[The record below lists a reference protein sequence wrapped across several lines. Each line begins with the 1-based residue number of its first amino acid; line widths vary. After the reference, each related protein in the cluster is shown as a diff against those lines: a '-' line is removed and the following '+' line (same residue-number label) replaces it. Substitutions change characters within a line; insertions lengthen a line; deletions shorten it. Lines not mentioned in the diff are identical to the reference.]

1 MPCGSTITISRTM
14 NMHWIDPA
22 SLPETRGKV
31 TRFLL
36 NPHGEIDG
44 LVIGARQVHFPPHL
58 SKQLAR
64 RVALGDVVRVRGL
77 KPRDADMI
85 AAVSLTTQSGVVI
98 LDEGPHA
105 SGEKHRKPDVERKP
119 MDASG
124 EVVLSLFGPKGE
136 LRGALLDDGTSLR
149 MPPHAAAEL
158 AGYLTPGAH
167 VHAWGQGVKNRH
179 GRTIEVDEIAE
190 LVDASQAA

>member
-1 MPCGSTITISRTM
+1 
-14 NMHWIDPA
+14 MHWIDPT

-36 NPHGEIDG
+36 NPHGELDG
-44 LVIGARQVHFPPHL
+44 LVIGSRQVHVPPHL

-64 RVALGDVVRVRGL
+64 HVALGDVIRVRGV
-77 KPRDADMI
+77 KPRDVDMI
-85 AAVSLTTQSGVVI
+85 AAVSLTTRSGVLI
-98 LDEGPHA
+98 LDEGPHHA
-105 SGEKHRKPDVERKP
+105 GEKHHKPHVERKP

-158 AGYLTPGAH
+158 AAYLSPGAH
-167 VHAWGQGVKNRH
+167 VHAWGHGVKNRH

-190 LVDASQAA
+190 LVDAPDAV

>member
-1 MPCGSTITISRTM
+1 MQ
-14 NMHWIDPA
+14 WIDPA

-31 TRFLL
+31 THFLL
-36 NPHGEIDG
+36 NPHGELDG
-44 LVIGARQVHFPPHL
+44 LVVGARQVHVPPHL

-64 RVALGDVVRVRGL
+64 HVALGDTVRVRGV

-85 AAVSLTTQSGVVI
+85 AAVSLTSAGGVLI
-98 LDEGPHA
+98 LDEGPHRN
-105 SGEKHRKPDVERKP
+105 GEKHEKHEKPHVERKP
-119 MDASG
+119 MEASG

-158 AGYLTPGAH
+158 AAYLSPGAQ
-167 VHAWGQGVKNRH
+167 VQAWGHGVKNRH
-179 GRTIEVDEIAE
+179 GSAIEVDEIAE
-190 LVDASQAA
+190 LVDEPQAD

>member
-1 MPCGSTITISRTM
+1 
-14 NMHWIDPA
+14 MHWIDPA

-31 TRFLL
+31 TGFLL
-36 NPHGEIDG
+36 NPHGELDG
-44 LVIGARQVHFPPHL
+44 LVIGSRQVHIPPHL

-64 RVALGDVVRVRGL
+64 RVAIGDTVRIRGV

-85 AAVSLTTQSGVVI
+85 AAVSLTTASGVLI
-98 LDEGPHA
+98 LDEGPHHN
-105 SGEKHRKPDVERKP
+105 GEKHEKPHVECKP

-158 AGYLTPGAH
+158 VAYLTPGVH
-167 VHAWGQGVKNRH
+167 VHAWGHGVKNRH

-190 LVDASQAA
+190 LVDEPQAD

>member
-1 MPCGSTITISRTM
+1 
-14 NMHWIDPA
+14 MHWIDPT

-36 NPHGEIDG
+36 NPHGELDG
-44 LVIGARQVHFPPHL
+44 LVIEMRQVHFPPHL

-64 RVALGDVVRVRGL
+64 HVALGDEVRVRGV
-77 KPRDADMI
+77 KPRGADMI
-85 AAVSLTTQSGVVI
+85 AAVSLTAKSGVLI
-98 LDEGPHA
+98 RDEGPHHD
-105 SGEKHRKPDVERKP
+105 GEKHHKPHVQRKP
-119 MDASG
+119 MEASG
-124 EVVLSLFGPKGE
+124 EVLLSLHGPKGE

-158 AGYLTPGAH
+158 AGYLSPGAH
-167 VHAWGQGVKNRH
+167 VHAWGHGVRNKH

-190 LVDASQAA
+190 LVDAPQAA

>member
-1 MPCGSTITISRTM
+1 
-14 NMHWIDPA
+14 MHWIDPT

-44 LVIGARQVHFPPHL
+44 LVIGSRQVHFPAHL

-64 RVALGDVVRVRGL
+64 HVAPGDVVRVRGV

-85 AAVSLTTQSGVVI
+85 VAVSLTPPRGAQI
-98 LDEGPHA
+98 LDEGPHHG
-105 SGEKHRKPDVERKP
+105 GEPHHKPHVERKP

-124 EVVLSLFGPKGE
+124 EVVLSLHGPKGE

-158 AGYLTPGAH
+158 AAYLRPGAH
-167 VHAWGQGVKNRH
+167 VHAWGHGVKNRH
-179 GRTIEVDEIAE
+179 GVTIEVDEIAE
-190 LVDASQAA
+190 LVDESPAG

>member
-1 MPCGSTITISRTM
+1 
-14 NMHWIDPA
+14 MHWIDPT

-36 NPHGEIDG
+36 NPHGEVDG
-44 LVIGARQVHFPPHL
+44 LIVGSRQVHFPPHL
-58 SKQLAR
+58 SKQIVR
-64 RVALGDVVRVRGL
+64 HVTPGDVVRVRGI
-77 KPRDADMI
+77 KPRDADMT
-85 AAVSLTTQSGVVI
+85 AAVSLTTASGVVI
-98 LDEGPHA
+98 LDEGPHLE
-105 SGEKHRKPDVERKP
+105 GEKHHKPDIKRKP

-158 AGYLTPGAH
+158 ADYLTPGLH
-167 VHAWGQGVKNRH
+167 VHAWGHGVRTRH

-190 LVDASQAA
+190 LVDAPEAL

>member
-1 MPCGSTITISRTM
+1 
-14 NMHWIDPA
+14 MHWIDPE

-44 LVIGARQVHFPPHL
+44 FVLGARQIHVPPHL
-58 SKQLAR
+58 SKQIAR
-64 RVALGDVVRVRGL
+64 HVAPGDAVSVRGV
-77 KPRDADMI
+77 KPRGADMI
-85 AAVSLTTQSGVVI
+85 AAIALTTKSGKVI
-98 LDEGPHA
+98 LDEGPHHG
-105 SGEKHRKPDVERKP
+105 GEKHHKPHVDHKP

-149 MPPHAAAEL
+149 MPPHAASEL
-158 AGYLTPGAH
+158 ASFLSPGAH
-167 VHAWGQGVKNRH
+167 VHAWGHGTKNRY
-179 GRTIEVDEIAE
+179 GCTIEVDEIAE
-190 LVDASQAA
+190 LIDEADAA

>member
-1 MPCGSTITISRTM
+1 
-14 NMHWIDPA
+14 MHWIDPT
-22 SLPETRGKV
+22 SVPETRGKV

-36 NPHGEIDG
+36 NPHGELDG
-44 LVIGARQVHFPPHL
+44 LVIGSRQVHFPPHL

-64 RVALGDVVRVRGL
+64 HVALGDVVRVRGV

-85 AAVSLTTQSGVVI
+85 AAVSLTTQGGVLI
-98 LDEGPHA
+98 LDEGPHHN
-105 SGEKHRKPDVERKP
+105 GEKHHKPHVERKP

-158 AGYLTPGAH
+158 SAYLTPGAY
-167 VHAWGQGVKNRH
+167 VHAWGHGVKNRH

-190 LVDASQAA
+190 LIDAPQAG